1 MFTVYIYILLSFLF
15 AKQVLDKVRDLLK
28 DVDFFDDFYKC
39 EFVVTTSCRQEQTDF
54 SVQYYQIMVFQSFT
68 WS

>member
-28 DVDFFDDFYKC
+28 DVGFFDDFYKC
-39 EFVVTTSCRQEQTDF
+39 EFVVTTACRQEQTDF

>member
-1 MFTVYIYILLSFLF
+1 MYIPACFIIYFKRNQYTLFTVYIYILLSFLF

-39 EFVVTTSCRQEQTDF
+39 EFVVL
-54 SVQYYQIMVFQSFT
+54 
-68 WS
+68 